1 MITIRMPNWTN
12 SITLILTCL
21 LLSTRITN
29 GAISYEI
36 DEDFEKVTCGSALKL
51 GHSETGYRLH
61 SHEIPY
67 GSGSRQQSVTALSS
81 GDDTNS
87 LWVVKGA
94 LGESCPRGQ
103 AVECNSIIRLQ
114 HMNTK
119 THLHS
124 HLHDAP
130 MSPYQEISSYHGEDS
145 GDNWRVVCANDKDGA
160 WIRNH
165 EIHLAHIDTG
175 KYLSTDKRYTYHQ
188 HVIYGQLEVHALS
201 QKSKSTT
208 WKALEGIYFADR
220 NADDN

>member
-1 MITIRMPNWTN
+1 MLKWPRLV
-12 SITLILTCL
+12 TLAFTCF
-21 LLSTRITN
+21 LLSEHLVH

-51 GHSETGYRLH
+51 SHSETGYRLH

-67 GSGSRQQSVTALSS
+67 GSGSRQQSVTALPTA
-81 GDDTNS
+81 DDTNS
-87 LWVVKGA
+87 FWIVKGA
-94 LGESCPRGQ
+94 LGENCPRGQ
-103 AVECNSIIRLQ
+103 PIECNSVVRLQ

-130 MSPYQEISSYHGEDS
+130 MSNYQEISAYQGEDS
-145 GDNWRVVCANDKDGA
+145 GDHWKVLCSNTQDSS

-165 EIHLAHIDTG
+165 DIHLHHVDTG

-201 QKSKSTT
+201 QKSKSTA

-220 NADDN
+220 NAADN